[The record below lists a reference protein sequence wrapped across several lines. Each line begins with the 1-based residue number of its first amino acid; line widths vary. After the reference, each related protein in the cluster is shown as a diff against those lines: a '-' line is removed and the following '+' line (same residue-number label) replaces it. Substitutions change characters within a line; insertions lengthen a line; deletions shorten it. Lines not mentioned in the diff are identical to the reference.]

1 MELDSIQYYTNVP
14 VYQSELMN
22 KQFGIYYYSFG
33 LNPVDLQPSG
43 SMNFSKIDDSYLQFK
58 MNSIVNYQ
66 NSVIVRCYG
75 IQYNLFRVSNGIGGI
90 GFSI

>member
-1 MELDSIQYYTNVP
+1 
-14 VYQSELMN
+14 MN

-33 LNPVDLQPSG
+33 LNPIDLQPSG

-58 MNSIVNYQ
+58 MNPIVTYQ
-66 NSVIVRCYG
+66 NPVNVRCYG
-75 IQYNLFRVSNGIGGI
+75 IQYNLFRVSNGIGGL